1 MKIKNVFKI
10 SILIC
15 CFSASYFSFSQEIK
29 SDTFLNGLPTSLT
42 TSDLDFSSIAE
53 VNNELRE
60 AILKR
65 SIVFAGSNDIANHF
79 VLTSDHF
86 KELKKQ
92 LTFTDILNN
101 YKKSELNKHFFKGYN
116 MWDISP
122 QEEYHQQKRNQ

>member
-10 SILIC
+10 SILSF
-15 CFSASYFSFSQEIK
+15 CFSVSYFSFSQEIK
-29 SDTFLNGLPTSLT
+29 SDIFLSGLPTSLT
-42 TSDLDFSSIAE
+42 TSDLDFSLIAE
-53 VNNELRE
+53 TNNEFRDV
-60 AILKR
+60 ILKR
-65 SIVFAGSNDIANHF
+65 SIVFNSSNDIANHF
-79 VLTSDHF
+79 ALTSDHF

-122 QEEYHQQKRNQ
+122 QEEYHKQNRN